1 MDMET
6 EDLFYLHHD
15 NGAITPGLLSNPR
28 NGITDIDGLLY

>member
-6 EDLFYLHHD
+6 EDLVYLHHD

-28 NGITDIDGLLY
+28 NGIIHINGLLH